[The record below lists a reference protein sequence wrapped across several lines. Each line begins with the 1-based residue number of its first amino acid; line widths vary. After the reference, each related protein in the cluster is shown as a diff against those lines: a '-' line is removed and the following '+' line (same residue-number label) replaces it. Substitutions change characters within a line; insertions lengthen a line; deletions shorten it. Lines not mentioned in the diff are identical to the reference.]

1 MENLPEIIISP
12 ITTEA
17 VGAKVYDKMWVTDF
31 VVKAENAS
39 QSSLYAILRPMCSTT
54 GEVLVQAGT
63 EQVVSLS
70 DLFGILG
77 GTKIEPKLT
86 PETIAL
92 GGQVMG
98 GVLLFLKKVLEDKA
112 VPDPEIVEPELPVE
126 PTQDDTESTQ
136 NNDNLP
142 IEPEQPTE

>member
-1 MENLPEIIISP
+1 MENQELPDIAIDSPIIIQP
-12 ITTEA
+12 VE
-17 VGAKVYDKMWVTDF
+17 AKVYDKMWVTDF
-31 VVKAENAS
+31 VVKADNAS

-54 GEVLVQAGT
+54 GEVLVQGGT
-63 EQVVSLS
+63 EQVVSLQ

-98 GVLLFLKKVLEDKA
+98 GVLMFLKKVLEDKA
-112 VPDPEIVEPELPVE
+112 VPDEVVEPEVPYLPDE
-126 PTQDDTESTQ
+126 PVTPPEELAVQE
-136 NNDNLP
+136 DN
-142 IEPEQPTE
+142 TTN

>member
-1 MENLPEIIISP
+1 
-12 ITTEA
+12 
-17 VGAKVYDKMWVTDF
+17 
-31 VVKAENAS
+31 
-39 QSSLYAILRPMCSTT
+39 MCSTT
-54 GEVLVQAGT
+54 GEVLVQGGT
-63 EQVVSLS
+63 EQVVSLQ

-112 VPDPEIVEPELPVE
+112 VPDPEPEVVEPEIIEDNGEIVEPE
-126 PTQDDTESTQ
+126 PT
-136 NNDNLP
+136 P
-142 IEPEQPTE
+142 EPEPMQPTE

>member
-1 MENLPEIIISP
+1 MENLPEIIIEP

-17 VGAKVYDKMWVTDF
+17 VEAKVYDKMWVTDF
-31 VVKAENAS
+31 VVKADNGAN
-39 QSSLYAILRPMCSTT
+39 SSLYAILRPMCSST
-54 GEVLVQAGT
+54 GDILVQGGT
-63 EQVVSLS
+63 EQVVSLT
-70 DLFGILG
+70 DLFGTLG

-112 VPDPEIVEPELPVE
+112 VPDEV
-126 PTQDDTESTQ
+126 
-136 NNDNLP
+136 
-142 IEPEQPTE
+142 IEPEPTPEPEPIIE

>member
-1 MENLPEIIISP
+1 MENLPSIEITP
-12 ITTEA
+12 IETPAVEA
-17 VGAKVYDKMWVTDF
+17 KTYDKMWVTDF
-31 VVKAENAS
+31 VVRADNGAN
-39 QSSLYAILRPMCSTT
+39 SSLYAILRPMCSET
-54 GEVLVQAGT
+54 GEVLVQGGT
-63 EQVVSLS
+63 EQVVSLQ

-112 VPDPEIVEPELPVE
+112 VPEPE
-126 PTQDDTESTQ
+126 
-136 NNDNLP
+136 P
-142 IEPEQPTE
+142 IIEE

>member
-1 MENLPEIIISP
+1 MENLPSIEITP
-12 ITTEA
+12 ITIPQVIE
-17 VGAKVYDKMWVTDF
+17 KVYDKMWVTDF
-31 VVKAENAS
+31 VVRAENAS
-39 QSSLYAILRPMCSTT
+39 NSSLYAILRPLSSAT
-54 GEVLVQAGT
+54 GEVLVKDGT
-63 EQVVSLS
+63 EKVVNLQ

-112 VPDPEIVEPELPVE
+112 TPDVTE
-126 PTQDDTESTQ
+126 PTV
-136 NNDNLP
+136 
-142 IEPEQPTE
+142 

>member
-1 MENLPEIIISP
+1 MELPNIEITP
-12 ITTEA
+12 IEIAPVEA
-17 VGAKVYDKMWVTDF
+17 KTYDKMWVTDF
-31 VVKAENAS
+31 VVRAENGAS
-39 QSSLYAILRPMCSTT
+39 SSLYAILRPVCSTT

-63 EQVVSLS
+63 EQVVSLQ
-70 DLFGILG
+70 DLFGILQ

-112 VPDPEIVEPELPVE
+112 QPEPVLPPEEDVIPV
-126 PTQDDTESTQ
+126 TE
-136 NNDNLP
+136 
-142 IEPEQPTE
+142 

>member
-1 MENLPEIIISP
+1 MPEENNIELPSIEIEP
-12 ITTEA
+12 IHTPA
-17 VGAKVYDKMWVTDF
+17 VQEETYDKMWVTDF
-31 VVKAENAS
+31 VVKADNAS

-54 GEVLVQAGT
+54 GEVLVQGGT
-63 EQVVSLS
+63 EQVVSLT

-112 VPDPEIVEPELPVE
+112 APDPEPEPEP
-126 PTQDDTESTQ
+126 
-136 NNDNLP
+136 
-142 IEPEQPTE
+142 EPEA

>member
-1 MENLPEIIISP
+1 MENQELPNIIINEP
-12 ITTEA
+12 IVIQPVEGKT
-17 VGAKVYDKMWVTDF
+17 YDKMWVTDF
-31 VVKAENAS
+31 VVKADNAS

-54 GEVLVQAGT
+54 GEVLVQGGT
-63 EQVVSLS
+63 EQVVSLQ

-98 GVLLFLKKVLEDKA
+98 GVLLFLKKVLEDRA
-112 VPDPEIVEPELPVE
+112 YVEPTPEPEPVE
-126 PTQDDTESTQ
+126 PDEPTT
-136 NNDNLP
+136 NDEEISN
-142 IEPEQPTE
+142 

>member
-1 MENLPEIIISP
+1 MENLPSIEITP
-12 ITTEA
+12 IETPA
-17 VGAKVYDKMWVTDF
+17 VEAKVYDKMWVTDF
-31 VVKAENAS
+31 VVRAENGAN
-39 QSSLYAILRPMCSTT
+39 SSLYAILRPMCSTT
-54 GEVLVQAGT
+54 GEVLVQGGT

-112 VPDPEIVEPELPVE
+112 VPDPEPEVVEPEILEDNGEIAEPEPIIEE
-126 PTQDDTESTQ
+126 PTNE
-136 NNDNLP
+136 N
-142 IEPEQPTE
+142 